1 LTTDRRT
8 VLVTGASGALGRAM
22 CRAFAAEGFFVG
34 VHYMSSEGEAR
45 AVLDEVLSLG
55 AEGCMVDGD
64 LTVADDASRVLAR
77 FLEAGT
83 RIDVLVNN
91 AGLSS
96 DDLLFYMKR
105 EDWDRVLSSNLDTLF
120 ELTRLAVKAM
130 IPQRWGR
137 IINISSASARLGLP
151 GQAHYAAAKAGV
163 HGFTR
168 ALARELGRFGIC
180 VNAIAPGAIESP
192 AVSRLPEAKRKHL
205 EEASCLNRLGKPEEV
220 AAAAVFLASEGASY
234 ITGQVI
240 SVDGGITA

>member
-1 LTTDRRT
+1 
-8 VLVTGASGALGRAM
+8 M
-22 CRAFAAEGFFVG
+22 CRAFAAEGFFIG
-34 VHYMSSEGEAR
+34 VHYMSSEDEAR
-45 AVLDEVLSLG
+45 AVLDEVQSLG
-55 AEGCMVDGD
+55 AGGCLLDGD
-64 LTVADDASRVLAR
+64 LTVADDAARVLGR
-77 FLEAGT
+77 FLEAAS

-105 EDWDRVLSSNLDTLF
+105 EDWDRVLASNLDTLF

-130 IPQRWGR
+130 IPQRSGR
-137 IINISSASARLGLP
+137 IINISSASALLGLP

-168 ALARELGRFGIC
+168 ALARELGRLGIC

-192 AVSRLPEAKRKHL
+192 SVSRLAEDKRRRL
-205 EEASCLNRLGKPEEV
+205 EEATCVNRLGKPEEV

-234 ITGQVI
+234 ITGQVL